1 MMSFAET
8 VAPAEA
14 MSVSIL
20 KRSPIG
26 SNLEDYG
33 VLSDGVLI
41 DRIFLSPTAP
51 DSRPWMWRLAYGY
64 YEDRTNS
71 WVRADARDGR
81 VHQELAPRIARR

>member
-8 VAPAEA
+8 IAPAEA

-41 DRIFLSPTAP
+41 DLIFLSPTAP
-51 DSRPWMWRLAYGY
+51 DRQTVDVEAGLRLLRRPHQLMG
-64 YEDRTNS
+64 T
-71 WVRADARDGR
+71 ADAR
-81 VHQELAPRIARR
+81 